1 MKEIL
6 NARRYGVVG
15 MLLFVLAMVFGG
27 GAAMAAAGAATSVD
41 MNEPSPDTKKN
52 DTELGGVGASATL
65 TNESDIEARE
75 IDRRMVMFTPYKL
88 PELQIKV
95 NLRNTYP
102 VTKYYIE
109 YPTAGATPLD
119 FTLDYAA
126 GAAAAHTAYVE
137 WGVHNE
143 DGGAANYQLSEDAFR
158 ALTETTT
165 FTLEGI
171 QGYRIPEDGSTTPE
185 PDGDLMCQVE
195 SWNESTMKVKV
206 IPINGWEYYNSAWKS
221 VMPTTIAAGTPIHIM
236 ATACSESQW
245 EVAPENY
252 LPVTK
257 SVYLQKQVTNLVLT
271 DDFLRQM
278 KEIEFGKK
286 ELNDRAIY
294 NMNRKASRTFWLGA
308 EGKRQVTPGKHMSK
322 EDVFFTRGVMRQILN
337 KVVIDGDITYDLLNQ
352 ICDIQ
357 FGVNSLSDNAVVFMG
372 SKFNLKLM
380 KLLTS
385 NISTDIT
392 LLDKWDE
399 TLKLG
404 FKSYTLNAVG
414 TLNFIHTKTLDD
426 IGYSECAVVLDTD
439 NMTRYVKFDIQQ
451 NQVDMKKGGG
461 PNGETRQATRDIYC
475 MADAVSTRGTNSIL
489 IGPSSKVFGA
499 YSENEMDGGIIVLD
513 SNAIGVG
520 TLGLDPDSSKSTSLF
535 YASGSSDYTAA
546 FRAALDDANNV
557 TDGTRVYLGVGDP
570 YTGLSAG
577 HTVIWNALKSTWD
590 LYSGPATITGNEA

>member
-1 MKEIL
+1 MKKIL
-6 NARRYGVVG
+6 KARRYGVMG
-15 MLLFVLAMVFGG
+15 MLLFVLALAFGG
-27 GAAMAAAGAATSVD
+27 SAAMAAAGAATSID
-41 MNEPSPDTKKN
+41 LNEPSPDTKKN

-119 FTLDYAA
+119 FTIDYAA
-126 GAAAAHTAYVE
+126 SASAHSEEAS
-137 WGVHNE
+137 WHVHNSE
-143 DGGAANYQLSEDAFR
+143 GGASGYEISEDCFR

-165 FTLEGI
+165 FVLEGI
-171 QGYRIPEDGSTTPE
+171 QGYRIPDDGTTTPE
-185 PDGDLMCQVE
+185 PDGDLMLQVTLQDE
-195 SWNESTMKVKV
+195 GNKLVKV
-206 IPINGWEYYNSAWKS
+206 MPINGWEYYNGAWKS
-221 VMPTTIAAGTPIHIM
+221 VMPTSIAAGTEIHIM

-308 EGKRQVTPGKHMSK
+308 EGKNQVRPGKHMSK
-322 EDVFFTRGVMRQILN
+322 EDVFYTRGVLRQVLN
-337 KVVIDGDITYDLLNQ
+337 KIALDGEITFDLLNE

-357 FGVNSLSDNAVVFMG
+357 FGVNSLSDQATVFIG

-380 KLLTS
+380 KLFTTNAQS
-385 NISTDIT
+385 NVT
-392 LLDKWDE
+392 LSDFSNE
-399 TLKLG
+399 TIKLS
-404 FKSYTLNAVG
+404 FKQYTLNAVG
-414 TLNFIHTKTLDD
+414 TLNFIHSKTLDD

-439 NMTRYVKFDIQQ
+439 NMTRYVKFDLQQ

-461 PNGETRQATRDIYC
+461 PNGETRQAERSIYC

-489 IGPSSKVFGA
+489 IGPSKKIFGA
-499 YSENEMDGGIIVLD
+499 YSENEMDADILTLTD
-513 SNAIGVG
+513 TMLTTY
-520 TLGLDPDSSKSTSLF
+520 TLGLDPDATKSTSAF
-535 YASGSSDYTAA
+535 YSGNTAFA
-546 FRAALDDANNV
+546 TAVGDNDKPK
-557 TDGTRVYLGVGDP
+557 DGVRIYLGADDP

-577 HTVIWNALKSTWD
+577 TIVIWSASESKWNK
-590 LYSGPATITGNEA
+590 YSGPITITGNEG

>member
-1 MKEIL
+1 MK
-6 NARRYGVVG
+6 RFGVVG
-15 MLLFVLAMVFGG
+15 MLLFMLALVFGG
-27 GAAMAAAGAATSVD
+27 SAAMAAAGAATSVD
-41 MNEPSPDTKKN
+41 MNEPSPDTRKN
-52 DTELGGVGASATL
+52 PTELGSVGASATL
-65 TNESDIEARE
+65 TNESEIEARE

-95 NLRNTYP
+95 NLKNTYP

-119 FTLDYAA
+119 FTIDYNA
-126 GAAAAHTAYVE
+126 GAAAAHTTYVE
-137 WGVHNE
+137 WGVHNDE
-143 DGGAANYQLSEDAFR
+143 GGSAGYPISEDAFR

-165 FTLEGI
+165 FTLEGV
-171 QGYRIPEDGSTTPE
+171 QGYRIPDDGSTTPE

-195 SWNESTMKVKV
+195 SWDESTMKVKV
-206 IPINGWEYYNSAWKS
+206 IPINGWEYYNSQWKS
-221 VMPTTIAAGTPIHIM
+221 VMPSDATAIPIGTPIHIM

-337 KVVIDGDITYDLLNQ
+337 KVVVDGDIDFDLLNQ

-357 FGVNSLSDNAVVFMG
+357 FGVNSLSDQATVFIG

-380 KLLTS
+380 KLFTQNAPR
-385 NISTDIT
+385 NISLADFPNDD
-392 LLDKWDE
+392 LRLS
-399 TLKLG
+399 
-404 FKSYTLNAVG
+404 FKQYTLNAVG
-414 TLNFIHTKTLDD
+414 TLNFIHSKTLDD

-475 MADAVSTRGTNSIL
+475 MADAVSTRGCNSIL
-489 IGPSSKVFGA
+489 IGPSKKVFGA
-499 YSENEMDGGIIVLD
+499 YSENENDNDILVLTGD
-513 SNAIGVG
+513 MLS
-520 TLGLDPDSSKSTSLF
+520 TYSEGLKPDPT
-535 YASGSSDYTAA
+535 
-546 FRAALDDANNV
+546 DANSAFYSTNTTFATHV
-557 TDGTRVYLGVGDP
+557 DTVEGVKVVRDGTRVFIGKDAIDLE
-570 YTGLSAG
+570 TGLSG
-577 HTVIWNALKSTWD
+577 GNMVIWNALKNAWES
-590 LYSGPATITGNEA
+590 YSGPATISGNEA

>member
-6 NARRYGVVG
+6 KTRRYGVIG
-15 MLLFVLAMVFGG
+15 MLLFVLAVVFGG
-27 GAAMAAAGAATSVD
+27 SAAMAAAGTVD
-41 MNEPSPDTKKN
+41 LNEPSPDTKN
-52 DTELGGVGASATL
+52 LDTELGGVGASATL

-95 NLRNTYP
+95 NLKNTYP

-119 FTLDYAA
+119 FTIDYTTTAS
-126 GAAAAHTAYVE
+126 AHTESAE
-137 WGVHNE
+137 WYVHN
-143 DGGAANYQLSEDAFR
+143 GTPSTASGKFYNITEDAFR

-165 FTLEGI
+165 FILEGV
-171 QGYRIPEDGSTTPE
+171 QGYRIPEEGTTPE
-185 PDGDLMCQVE
+185 PDGDLMLQVITQDE
-195 SWNESTMKVKV
+195 GSKKVV
-206 IPINGWEYYNSAWKS
+206 VEPINGWEYNSGWKS
-221 VMPTTIAAGTPIHIM
+221 VMPTSIDVGTEIHIM

-245 EVAPENY
+245 EVSPENY

-257 SVYLQKQVTNLVLT
+257 NVYLQKQVTNLVLT

-308 EGKRQVTPGKHMSK
+308 EGKKQVRPGKHMSK
-322 EDVFFTRGVMRQILN
+322 EDVFYTRGVLRQVLN
-337 KVVIDGDITYDLLNQ
+337 KIVVDGDIDFDLLNQ

-357 FGVNSLSDNAVVFMG
+357 FGVNSLSDQATVFIG

-380 KLLTS
+380 KLLT
-385 NISTDIT
+385 NRMNTADVT
-392 LLDKWDE
+392 LVDKWDE

-404 FKSYTLNAVG
+404 FKQYTLNAVG

-439 NMTRYVKFDIQQ
+439 NMTRYVKFDLQQ

-461 PNGETRQATRDIYC
+461 PGGETRQATRDIYC
-475 MADAVSTRGTNSIL
+475 MADAVSTRGCNSIL
-489 IGPSSKVFGA
+489 IGPSKKIFGA
-499 YSENEMDGGIIVLD
+499 YSENEMDDDIQTLT
-513 SNAIGVG
+513 STMLTTY
-520 TLGLDPDSSKSTSLF
+520 TLGLDPDATKSTSAF
-535 YASGSSDYTAA
+535 NSGNTTFATAVS
-546 FRAALDDANNV
+546 NGKPK
-557 TDGTRVYLGVGDP
+557 DGTRVYLGVDDP
-570 YTGLSAG
+570 YSKFAAG
-577 HTVIWNALKSTWD
+577 NIVIYDLVNNKWN
-590 LYSGPATITGNEA
+590 LYSGPVTITGNEA

>member
-1 MKEIL
+1 MNKKFGI
-6 NARRYGVVG
+6 VG
-15 MLLFVLAMVFGG
+15 MLLYVLAIAFGG
-27 GAAMAAAGAATSVD
+27 SVAMASAGAATSID
-41 MNEPSPDTKKN
+41 LNEPSPDTKNKE
-52 DTELGGVGASATL
+52 TELGAKGASATL
-65 TNESDIEARE
+65 VNESDIEARE

-95 NLRNTYP
+95 NLKNTYP

-119 FTLDYAA
+119 FALDYAA
-126 GAAAAHTAYVE
+126 TASAHTASAT

-143 DGGAANYQLSEDAFR
+143 DGGAAGYPISEDCFR

-165 FTLEGI
+165 FTLEGV
-171 QGYRIPEDGSTTPE
+171 QGYRIPDDGSTTPE
-185 PDGDLMCQVE
+185 ADGDLMLQVT
-195 SWNESTMKVKV
+195 SQNESTMQVTV
-206 IPINGWEYYNSAWKS
+206 IPINGWEYYNGAWKS
-221 VMPTTIAAGTPIHIM
+221 VMPTSIAAGTEIHIM

-308 EGKRQVTPGKHMSK
+308 EGKNQVTPGKHMSK
-322 EDVFFTRGVMRQILN
+322 EDVFYTRGVMRQILN
-337 KVVIDGDITYDLLNQ
+337 KIVVDGDIDFDLLNQ

-357 FGVNSLSDNAVVFMG
+357 FGINSLSDQATVFIG

-385 NISTDIT
+385 RMTTAEVT
-392 LLDKWDE
+392 LVDKWDE
-399 TLKLG
+399 TMKIG

-414 TLNFIHTKTLDD
+414 TLNFVHSKTLDD

-439 NMTRYVKFDIQQ
+439 NMTRYVKFDLQQ

-461 PNGETRQATRDIYC
+461 PNGETRQAERSIYC
-475 MADAVSTRGTNSIL
+475 MADAVSTRGCNSIL
-489 IGPSSKVFGA
+489 IGPSKKVFGA
-499 YSENEMDGGIIVLD
+499 YSENEMDTDILTLTATMLD
-513 SNAIGVG
+513 
-520 TLGLDPDSSKSTSLF
+520 TYTDGLDPDATKATSAF
-535 YASGSSDYTAA
+535 NSGNTDFATAVG
-546 FRAALDDANNV
+546 DNNAPK
-557 TDGTRVYLGVGDP
+557 DGVRIYLGADDP
-570 YTGLSAG
+570 YTGYSAG
-577 HTVIWNALKSTWD
+577 NTVIWNATKTSWE
-590 LYSGPATITGNEA
+590 LYSGPVTINGNEA

>member
-27 GAAMAAAGAATSVD
+27 GAALAAAGAATSID
-41 MNEPSPDTKKN
+41 MNEPSPDTKN
-52 DTELGGVGASATL
+52 LDTELGSVGASATL

-95 NLRNTYP
+95 NLKNTYP

-119 FTLDYAA
+119 FTIDY
-126 GAAAAHTAYVE
+126 TATASANSE
-137 WGVHNE
+137 EATWHVHNDE
-143 DGGAANYQLSEDAFR
+143 GGAAGYEISEDCFR

-165 FTLEGI
+165 FVLEGV
-171 QGYRIPEDGSTTPE
+171 QGYRIPDDETASTAE
-185 PDGDLMCQVE
+185 PDGDLMLQVTLQDE
-195 SWNESTMKVKV
+195 GNKLVKV
-206 IPINGWEYYNSAWKS
+206 TPINGWAKVSGSWKS
-221 VMPTTIAAGTPIHIM
+221 VMPTSIAAGTEIHIM

-257 SVYLQKQVTNLVLT
+257 NVYLQKQVTNLVLT

-308 EGKRQVTPGKHMSK
+308 EGKKQVRPGKHMSK
-322 EDVFFTRGVMRQILN
+322 EDVFYTRGVLRQVLN
-337 KVVIDGDITYDLLNQ
+337 KIAVDGDIDFDLLNQ

-357 FGVNSLSDNAVVFMG
+357 FGVNSLTDQATVFIG

-380 KLLTS
+380 KLFTE
-385 NISTDIT
+385 NAKGNVT
-392 LLDKWDE
+392 LSDFPVDS
-399 TLKLG
+399 LKLS
-404 FKSYTLNAVG
+404 FKQYTLNAVG
-414 TLNFIHTKTLDD
+414 TLNFIHSKTLDD

-439 NMTRYVKFDIQQ
+439 NMTRYVKFDLQQ
-451 NQVDMKKGGG
+451 NEVDMKKGGG
-461 PNGETRQATRDIYC
+461 PNGETRQAERSIYC
-475 MADAVSTRGTNSIL
+475 MADAVSTRGCNSIL
-489 IGPSSKVFGA
+489 IGPSKKIFGA
-499 YSENEMDGGIIVLD
+499 YSENEMDADILTLTD
-513 SNAIGVG
+513 TMLNTY
-520 TLGLDPDSSKSTSLF
+520 TLGLDPDATKSTSAF
-535 YASGSSDYTAA
+535 YSGNTAFA
-546 FRAALDDANNV
+546 TAVGDNDQPK
-557 TDGTRVYLGVGDP
+557 DGVRIYLGADDP
-570 YTGLSAG
+570 YTGFSAG
-577 HTVIWNALKSTWD
+577 TIVIWSASESTWKK
-590 LYSGPATITGNEA
+590 YSGPITITGNEA

>member
-27 GAAMAAAGAATSVD
+27 GAALAAAGAATSID
-41 MNEPSPDTKKN
+41 MNEPSPDSKKL
-52 DTELGGVGASATL
+52 DTELGSVGASATL

-95 NLRNTYP
+95 NLKNTYP

-119 FTLDYAA
+119 FTIDYAA
-126 GAAAAHTAYVE
+126 SESAHTE
-137 WGVHNE
+137 EGTWHVHNDE
-143 DGGAANYQLSEDAFR
+143 GGANGYEISEDCFR

-165 FTLEGI
+165 FLLEGV
-171 QGYRIPEDGSTTPE
+171 QGYRIPDDGSTTPE
-185 PDGDLMCQVE
+185 PDGDLMLQVTLQDE
-195 SWNESTMKVKV
+195 GNKLVKV
-206 IPINGWEYYNSAWKS
+206 TPINGWEYYSGAWKS
-221 VMPTTIAAGTPIHIM
+221 VMPTSIAAGTEIHIM

-257 SVYLQKQVTNLVLT
+257 NVYLQKQVTNLVLT

-308 EGKRQVTPGKHMSK
+308 EGKKQVRPGKHMSK
-322 EDVFFTRGVMRQILN
+322 EDVFYTRGVLRQVLN
-337 KVVIDGDITYDLLNQ
+337 KIVLDGDIDFDLLNQ

-357 FGVNSLSDNAVVFMG
+357 FGVNSLSDQATVFIG

-380 KLLTS
+380 KLLTDRM
-385 NISTDIT
+385 NTAEVT
-392 LLDKWDE
+392 LVDKWDE
-399 TLKLG
+399 TLRIG
-404 FKSYTLNAVG
+404 FKQYTLNAVG
-414 TLNFIHTKTLDD
+414 TLNFVHSKTLDD

-439 NMTRYVKFDIQQ
+439 NMTRYVKFDLQQ
-451 NQVDMKKGGG
+451 NEVDMKKGGG
-461 PNGETRQATRDIYC
+461 PNGETRQAERSIYC
-475 MADAVSTRGTNSIL
+475 MADAVSTRGCNSIL
-489 IGPSSKVFGA
+489 IGPSKKIFGA
-499 YSENEMDGGIIVLD
+499 YSENEMDADILTLT
-513 SNAIGVG
+513 ATMLETY
-520 TLGLDPDSSKSTSLF
+520 TLGLDPDATKSTSAF
-535 YASGSSDYTAA
+535 YTSNTAFA
-546 FRAALDDANNV
+546 TAVGDNDQPK
-557 TDGTRVYLGVGDP
+557 DGARIYLGADDP
-570 YTGLSAG
+570 YTGFSAG
-577 HTVIWNALKSTWD
+577 TIVIWSASDSAWKK
-590 LYSGPATITGNEA
+590 YSGPITITGNEA